1 MHIYDVGL
9 VGFVMLLP
17 IIPLMTGINFLPY
30 TTQNMCGL
38 TQKKYPMP
46 GIGQVTV
53 VLVRQNPIIDF

>member
-17 IIPLMTGINFLPY
+17 IIPLMTGINFLSY

-38 TQKKYPMP
+38 TQKNIRC
-46 GIGQVTV
+46 G
-53 VLVRQNPIIDF
+53 VLVKLCSFGKIKL